1 PNRLEPTPMVST
13 AAPDDCMNLRRLKSI
28 VSKFG
33 RCMHP
38 ILSHMVGS
46 PLRWIDGREQ
56 SASAHLR
63 PTPRRASAGRP
74 ENILQEFGVLQARFA
89 AIRSS
94 TPVSGVSPV
103 AHVTVRGRCN
113 HTDPA
118 EGCEHRNLPTVVWHA
133 NRCNRRGDAAL
144 VRLIASVVP
153 TRKNLVAPC
162 LVARVC
168 APDRPSGVGFET
180 TVHSGSS
187 LR

>member
-1 PNRLEPTPMVST
+1 MVST

-28 VSKFG
+28 NSRFG

-46 PLRWIDGREQ
+46 PLRWIDDCEQ

-63 PTPRRASAGRP
+63 PMPRRASAGRP
-74 ENILQEFGVLQARFA
+74 ETNIFHKFGVLRARFA
-89 AIRSS
+89 AVRSS

-144 VRLIASVVP
+144 VQLIASVVP
-153 TRKNLVAPC
+153 TQGILSRRVLW
-162 LVARVC
+162 LEVC
-168 APDRPSGVGFET
+168 AADRAFGRG
-180 TVHSGSS
+180 
-187 LR
+187 L